1 VNSGEQAAHATIRG
15 RPLMSKLDWRG
26 EPAIHRHLVESMCLS
41 CEVFYEESRT
51 AGFGNLDELLSRC
64 L

>member
-1 VNSGEQAAHATIRG
+1 
-15 RPLMSKLDWRG
+15 MSKLDWRG
-26 EPAIHRHLVESMCLS
+26 EPAIPRHLVESMCLS